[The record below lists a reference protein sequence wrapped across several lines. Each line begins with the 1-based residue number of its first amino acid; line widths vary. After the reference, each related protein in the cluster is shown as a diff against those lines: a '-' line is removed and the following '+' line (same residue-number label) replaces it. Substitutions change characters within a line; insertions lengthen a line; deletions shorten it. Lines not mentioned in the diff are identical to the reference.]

1 MLESDKCSTFAKEN
15 RTPMQTINIT
25 HELKRFEQHLSRN
38 PQTILSAKFG
48 DGKTYFLNEYIH
60 QHEVDTFFVV
70 LHPVNYVVSPNE
82 DIFEYIKRDILCA
95 LMQTEELQKI
105 DWKKTIKDVVLG
117 KDFAKLTDD
126 MLTMLAPHLQMISEV
141 TPIAKILPK
150 SVDLVMQVRDKVS
163 LKKYIEHFQ
172 EVKGGLFELD
182 DISIVIQKTIQAI
195 QAQDKRCVLIIE
207 DLDRLDPGH
216 LFRILNV
223 LSAHIDSDKCTNK
236 FCFDNIVAVL
246 DYDTTRHIFHHF
258 YGEKAN
264 YEGYMSKFMS
274 SHPFEYSI
282 TKVAHEQLFN
292 YIEKEC
298 HFSALSEFPSN
309 VNNVTLPQYLASLSV
324 RDVAHILDKI
334 ELQIDSQDV
343 ELPYLNGIIRSA
355 DYLTRLLAVLVR
367 MGYRVGYN
375 ALIDFF
381 VEDLNWFKLLNNY
394 VLLSPE
400 AMGMA
405 LKIHSKSFRFSSLTK
420 EGYENVIW
428 IEPYVGEYSPLSIKD
443 IVKTAL
449 NVAINR
455 VKDCRQIIILNDISL
470 GEVYHE

>member
-1 MLESDKCSTFAKEN
+1 MT
-15 RTPMQTINIT
+15 TINIT
-25 HELKRFEQHLSRN
+25 HELKRFHQHLARN

-48 DGKTYFLNEYIH
+48 DGKTYFLNEYIR
-60 QHEVDTFFVV
+60 QHEADTFFVV

-172 EVKGGLFELD
+172 EVKGGLFEVD

-195 QAQDKRCVLIIE
+195 QTHDKRCVLIIE

-258 YGEKAN
+258 YGTQAN
-264 YEGYMSKFMS
+264 YKGYISKFMS
-274 SHPFEYSI
+274 SYPFRYSI
-282 TKVAHEQLFN
+282 TEVARDQLMVYLKN
-292 YIEKEC
+292 EC
-298 HFSALSEFPSN
+298 HIELLDEFPKDINGKSLLET
-309 VNNVTLPQYLASLSV
+309 VNNLSV
-324 RDVAHILDKI
+324 REIVQILDGIDK
-334 ELQIDSQDV
+334 QIDSADV
-343 ELPYLNGIIRSA
+343 ELPYGGKIKSS
-355 DYLTRLLAVLVR
+355 DYITRFLAVLVR
-367 MGYRVGYN
+367 MGYKVTYKGLLDYYTDDYKN
-375 ALIDFF
+375 FQ
-381 VEDLNWFKLLNNY
+381 KLNNY
-394 VLLSPE
+394 VLLLPE
-400 AMGMA
+400 AKSRC
-405 LKIHSKSFRFSSLTK
+405 LHIHQKSFTFESNVT
-420 EGYENVIW
+420 EEYTFVIW
-428 IEPYVGEYSPLSIKD
+428 HDLIFGTDSDIKVD
-443 IVKTAL
+443 EITRRVLEVVIKK
-449 NVAINR
+449 
-455 VKDCRQIIILNDISL
+455 VKDSSMVLIDIDEYL
-470 GEVYHE
+470 IELYGIE

>member
-1 MLESDKCSTFAKEN
+1 MT
-15 RTPMQTINIT
+15 TINIT
-25 HELKRFEQHLSRN
+25 HELKRFHLHLVQK

-60 QHEVDTFFVV
+60 QHEADTFFVV

-274 SHPFEYSI
+274 SQPFEYSI
-282 TKVAHEQLFN
+282 TKVAHEQLEAYLKN
-292 YIEKEC
+292 DCRIESLGNFPKNT
-298 HFSALSEFPSN
+298 SGLSLVEKI
-309 VNNVTLPQYLASLSV
+309 NNMSV
-324 RDVAHILDKI
+324 RDVEH
-334 ELQIDSQDV
+334 V
-343 ELPYLNGIIRSA
+343 LNGIEHQIIQCDVETCASAKIRPV
-355 DYLTRLLAVLVR
+355 DYSTKLFSVLVK
-367 MGYRVGYN
+367 MNYKVSSQQLANYFGASINNLRV
-375 ALIDFF
+375 
-381 VEDLNWFKLLNNY
+381 LNNY
-394 VLLSPE
+394 LLTTPNIS
-400 AMGMA
+400 GDLIKFQRSLIRIYMA
-405 LKIHSKSFRFSSLTK
+405 LDGDYSIVTNIGDGG
-420 EGYENVIW
+420 GYMSDIEISEVID
-428 IEPYVGEYSPLSIKD
+428 K
-443 IVKTAL
+443 
-449 NVAINR
+449 AINIIKKQ
-455 VKDCRQIIILNDISL
+455 VIDCDQVVI
-470 GEVYHE
+470 